1 MHDSEDWRDCP
12 GSSLVYAGRGREGRV
27 RGRGERGGVKIMRL
41 EIVWDEGKC
50 RERMGDT

>member
-27 RGRGERGGVKIMRL
+27 RGRGERGGEDNETGDSLGR
-41 EIVWDEGKC
+41 
-50 RERMGDT
+50 REV